1 MDTAGDPHVV
11 MIEAKF
17 RVKPRR
23 RRAIEQ
29 RITPATM
36 YGLLRPKAGL
46 LVLSAMTPAW
56 RSANYGDGERRLV
69 GQTNERLNDETGKGS
84 SDEDEGH

>member
-1 MDTAGDPHVV
+1 

-17 RVKPRR
+17 RVNPRR
-23 RRAIEQ
+23 MSAIEQ
-29 RITPATM
+29 RATPVTM
-36 YGLLRPKAGL
+36 YGFLRPKRDL
-46 LVLSAMTPAW
+46 ELSAMTPAR
-56 RSANYGDGERRLV
+56 RSAKYGAGEKRLV

>member
-1 MDTAGDPHVV
+1 MDTVGDPHVV
-11 MIEAKF
+11 MMEAKF

-23 RRAIEQ
+23 MSAIEQ

-36 YGLLRPKAGL
+36 YGLLRPKRD
-46 LVLSAMTPAW
+46 LVLSAMTPAR
-56 RSANYGDGERRLV
+56 RSANYGDGERRPV
-69 GQTNERLNDETGKGS
+69 GQTDERLNDETGKGS

>member
-1 MDTAGDPHVV
+1 MDTVGDPHVV

-23 RRAIEQ
+23 MRAIEQ
-29 RITPATM
+29 RATPAAM
-36 YGLLRPKAGL
+36 YGLLRPKRDL
-46 LVLSAMTPAW
+46 ELSAMTPAR
-56 RSANYGDGERRLV
+56 RSLNGDGERRLV
-69 GQTNERLNDETGKGS
+69 GQTDERLNDETGKGS